1 MLPMEK
7 NFGKKQEMHSEKKE
21 VKNDFW
27 EYLGRRWGRRW
38 KIMDEQK
45 NKIIR
50 KKREEND
57 R

>member
-7 NFGKKQEMHSEKKE
+7 NFGKKQEMHSEKRE
-21 VKNDFW
+21 VKNDYW
-27 EYLGRRWGRRW
+27 EYLGRRW